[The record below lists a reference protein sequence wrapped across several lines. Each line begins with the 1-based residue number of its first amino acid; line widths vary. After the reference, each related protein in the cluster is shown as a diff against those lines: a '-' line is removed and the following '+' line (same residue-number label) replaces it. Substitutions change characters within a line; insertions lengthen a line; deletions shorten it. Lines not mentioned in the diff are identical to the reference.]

1 MQELL
6 MLPRRCAELGAS
18 WCPGLRTV
26 YVVAQAIVWKS
37 PRCRGQLLSW
47 SRVFLL
53 VPSLWG
59 SAHACGC
66 EYTARVLFLIQ
77 NDDLELVGL
86 CFIGNVEWGLLKPI
100 LKHPKLL
107 SSALIWRNNKFFKT
121 KWQCSFFFFFAT
133 RWLHQDTTIF
143 SCVAT
148 SIHCVNS
155 FSFCTSL
162 HLLDFPDLCA
172 LTETIGTEACSAVV
186 HA

>member
-1 MQELL
+1 MCVSCLVSDGNFNPTGAMQELL

-121 KWQCSFFFFFAT
+121 KWQCSFFFFFCNKMVT
-133 RWLHQDTTIF
+133 PRHYYFQL
-143 SCVAT
+143 CCY
-148 SIHCVNS
+148 IH
-155 FSFCTSL
+155 T
-162 HLLDFPDLCA
+162 LC
-172 LTETIGTEACSAVV
+172 
-186 HA
+186 